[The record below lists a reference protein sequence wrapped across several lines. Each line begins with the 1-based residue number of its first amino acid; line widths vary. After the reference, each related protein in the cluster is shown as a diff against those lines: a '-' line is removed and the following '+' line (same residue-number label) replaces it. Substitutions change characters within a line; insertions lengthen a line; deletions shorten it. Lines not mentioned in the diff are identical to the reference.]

1 MTVEIRG
8 LSEEARQRLQSLRT
22 QSQRSGRRDVDVAAS
37 DGFAEVF
44 AAIAA
49 TRIETTEPKPTIQQD
64 PVEEPISAPE
74 VAPVQADV
82 SPARESAPQAEPA
95 DSQPTA
101 EAAAETSPQSEEHAD
116 RRSATIDSE
125 TLTQAEAETDSETAP
140 RVIEDEAAASANAP
154 SIETDGEV
162 RVETETGDDH
172 RRQRT
177 NAAEPAATTP
187 GDPGP
192 ADESTSN
199 PRDAKV
205 TDEAPVLTTDR
216 GVEVSETVTTEIVP
230 QEDRRKQRTA
240 KTTVDSQGTSPS
252 EAVSEL
258 PTNKTARPSAKDL
271 PAMTSDLEASS
282 TQSKPTPTTA
292 PPPSVAAAT
301 LRQASV
307 ASAGSGS
314 RNPGATGKTTAV
326 TPNASVRG
334 KTGEATEAKRPVE
347 TDNRGQLDRMA
358 RIRLIHRISRA
369 FDAMGKEGGRIRMR
383 LAPNELGSVQV
394 DMRVRNKSV
403 DATVIAESESA
414 AAVLREHLPELRSR
428 LERMDLQ
435 VDRLEIELDSD
446 GMDDRPRSQTRS
458 DDQHDTGRSWASDKR
473 SAGSV
478 GSRRGAI
485 DLQPVAAVRSSV
497 SGPSDW
503 RF

>member
-177 NAAEPAATTP
+177 NAAEPAATRES
-187 GDPGP
+187 P
-192 ADESTSN
+192 AN
-199 PRDAKV
+199 PAS
-205 TDEAPVLTTDR
+205 E
-216 GVEVSETVTTEIVP
+216 VE
-230 QEDRRKQRTA
+230 
-240 KTTVDSQGTSPS
+240 
-252 EAVSEL
+252 
-258 PTNKTARPSAKDL
+258 
-271 PAMTSDLEASS
+271 
-282 TQSKPTPTTA
+282 
-292 PPPSVAAAT
+292 
-301 LRQASV
+301 
-307 ASAGSGS
+307 
-314 RNPGATGKTTAV
+314 
-326 TPNASVRG
+326 
-334 KTGEATEAKRPVE
+334 
-347 TDNRGQLDRMA
+347 LDR
-358 RIRLIHRISRA
+358 ST
-369 FDAMGKEGGRIRMR
+369 E
-383 LAPNELGSVQV
+383 
-394 DMRVRNKSV
+394 
-403 DATVIAESESA
+403 
-414 AAVLREHLPELRSR
+414 
-428 LERMDLQ
+428 
-435 VDRLEIELDSD
+435 
-446 GMDDRPRSQTRS
+446 
-458 DDQHDTGRSWASDKR
+458 
-473 SAGSV
+473 
-478 GSRRGAI
+478 
-485 DLQPVAAVRSSV
+485 
-497 SGPSDW
+497 
-503 RF
+503 